1 MPRHA
6 FDLLVLAVES
16 YIQISNVNSVV
27 AEQKQLIM
35 LVNMCCGVPPA
46 ECSSKHSVYDRVMRS
61 TNVLLNA
68 DVSPPVNDMLKAAEI
83 NRRKA
88 EAAEREKDKRRRV
101 EFHAR
106 REAALPILDR
116 LEHELE
122 NDVAQLT
129 SKELEVLL
137 RWKGVAASK
146 MGNVANRRLL
156 YQQLAEG
163 DVVEEASIP
172 APWTEIRN

>member
-1 MPRHA
+1 M
-6 FDLLVLAVES
+6 
-16 YIQISNVNSVV
+16 
-27 AEQKQLIM
+27 
-35 LVNMCCGVPPA
+35 
-46 ECSSKHSVYDRVMRS
+46 
-61 TNVLLNA
+61 
-68 DVSPPVNDMLKAAEI
+68 
-83 NRRKA
+83 
-88 EAAEREKDKRRRV
+88 

-116 LEHELE
+116 FEHELE

-172 APWTEIRN
+172 APWTKIDEAELIALRDAPIAMCDTAYGHFKERKKRDVERAYQKMSAAEKDIFKKKMA

>member
-1 MPRHA
+1 
-6 FDLLVLAVES
+6 VT
-16 YIQISNVNSVV
+16 SN
-27 AEQKQLIM
+27 
-35 LVNMCCGVPPA
+35 NMF
-46 ECSSKHSVYDRVMRS
+46 
-61 TNVLLNA
+61 
-68 DVSPPVNDMLKAAEI
+68 KAAEI

-88 EAAEREKDKRRRV
+88 EAAEREKDKKRWV

-106 REAALPILDR
+106 RKAALPILIR

-156 YQQLAEG
+156 YQ
-163 DVVEEASIP
+163 
-172 APWTEIRN
+172 

>member
-1 MPRHA
+1 MT
-6 FDLLVLAVES
+6 
-16 YIQISNVNSVV
+16 SN
-27 AEQKQLIM
+27 
-35 LVNMCCGVPPA
+35 NMF
-46 ECSSKHSVYDRVMRS
+46 
-61 TNVLLNA
+61 
-68 DVSPPVNDMLKAAEI
+68 KAAEI

-88 EAAEREKDKRRRV
+88 EAAEREKDKKRWV

-106 REAALPILDR
+106 RKAALPILIR

-156 YQQLAEG
+156 YQ
-163 DVVEEASIP
+163 
-172 APWTEIRN
+172 